1 MLYCSMAQSLTNDLL
16 DWWLNTARWHSHLPM
31 ISSIGGRVNL
41 SRLDQLTDKPDIRL
55 RRRFARIERHRT
67 DQIETRAYKTN
78 PKFLFHF
85 HH

>member
-1 MLYCSMAQSLTNDLL
+1 
-16 DWWLNTARWHSHLPM
+16 M

-67 DQIETRAYKTN
+67 DQWRGQPGACHQHSYALNKGKLKQESFQVANNEGQPRLLSFRVN
-78 PKFLFHF
+78 LQ
-85 HH
+85 

>member
-1 MLYCSMAQSLTNDLL
+1 MTIQLASPIEEIIGK
-16 DWWLNTARWHSHLPM
+16 WLCHWAVFSICYTARWHSHLPM

-67 DQIETRAYKTN
+67 DQIETRA
-78 PKFLFHF
+78 
-85 HH
+85 